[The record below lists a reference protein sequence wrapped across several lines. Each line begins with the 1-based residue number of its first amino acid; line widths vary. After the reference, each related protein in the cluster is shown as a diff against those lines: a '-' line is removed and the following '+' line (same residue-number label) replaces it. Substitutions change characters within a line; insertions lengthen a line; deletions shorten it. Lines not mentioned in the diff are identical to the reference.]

1 MAQPLTDAIN
11 ALTRY
16 ANETTGQSDQTLSD
30 AVRTLC
36 DGYGQGGGDMWQ
48 TLYDGTTEAD
58 GNLQVAVTNI
68 SVHEIKV
75 VMIEPTS
82 YTASAVVYI
91 VPNNPNGTHWDQGYG
106 RITNELSNSSA
117 SAVKILTTWIE
128 PYDVDHL
135 FAGQTQSVNNTNMS
149 NVQRLVHYGVTDA
162 VAGQEITSVSVA
174 TYVSIP
180 AGLRV
185 IVLGK

>member
-16 ANETTGQSDQTLSD
+16 ANETTGADDQTLSE
-30 AVRTLC
+30 AVGTLVA
-36 DGYGQGGGDMWQ
+36 GYGQGGGDMWQ
-48 TLYDGTTEAD
+48 TLYDATTEAD

-75 VMIEPTS
+75 VIIEPYS
-82 YTASAVVYI
+82 YTSSAVVYI
-91 VPNNPNGTHWDQGYG
+91 VPNNPNGTHWDKGYG
-106 RITNELSNSSA
+106 RITNGLSNTSA
-117 SAVKILTTWIE
+117 SAMKILTTWIE

-135 FAGQTQSVNNTNMS
+135 FAGQAYGVNNTNS
-149 NVQRLVHYGVTDA
+149 GTVSRLVQYGVTDA

>member
-16 ANETTGQSDQTLSD
+16 ANETTGADDQTLSE
-30 AVRTLC
+30 AVGTLVA
-36 DGYGQGGGDMWQ
+36 GYGQGGSDMWQ

-58 GNLQVAVTNI
+58 GLLQVAVTNF

-75 VMIEPTS
+75 IILQPTS
-82 YTASAVVYI
+82 YSSSAVVY
-91 VPNNPNGTHWDQGYG
+91 VPLNNPNGTHWDSGYG
-106 RITNELSNSSA
+106 RGYATLGNSTA
-117 SAVKILTTWIE
+117 SATRIYTVWTE
-128 PYDVDHL
+128 PYVVDGL
-135 FAGQTQSVNNTNMS
+135 FMWWRVGHNNGDANSPQMVVNYPTS
-149 NVQRLVHYGVTDA
+149 YA